1 MLKDEKMNLKLKGK
15 NALVCGGSQG
25 IGNAIAMKFA
35 EMGANVT
42 LVSRNEDSLKQAL
55 GKLNREF
62 DQNHTFLRIDF
73 SNSDE
78 VFRVVND
85 YISSGTVINI
95 LVNNTGGP
103 ASGRIIDASC
113 EQLMLAFTQHVL
125 ASQIIT
131 RAVVP
136 GMIKSGFG
144 RILNVISVGA
154 RQPIDNLGI
163 SNTIR
168 GAMMSWSK
176 TLSRELA
183 ANGITVNNLLP
194 GYTNT
199 NRLKE
204 LFEQRAK
211 MSGKTFE
218 QMNMD
223 IVKDIPLNRFATPD
237 EVGFAA
243 AFLASKEA
251 AYITGVSLPID
262 GGYLKCI

>member
-1 MLKDEKMNLKLKGK
+1 MNFSLKGK

-25 IGNAIAMKFA
+25 IGNAIAVQFA

-42 LVSRNEDSLKQAL
+42 IVSRNEASLKLAL
-55 GKLNREF
+55 TRLNKEYG
-62 DQNHTFLRIDF
+62 QNHTYFSIDF
-73 SNSDE
+73 SNPDV
-78 VFRVVND
+78 VFKAIND
-85 YISSGTVINI
+85 FISSGTTINI

-103 ASGRIIDASC
+103 ALGRIIDATC
-113 EQLMLAFTQHVL
+113 ENLMLAFKQHVL
-125 ASQIIT
+125 ASQILT

-136 GMIKSGFG
+136 GMHKSGFG

-154 RQPIDNLGI
+154 RQPIENLGI

-183 ANGITVNNLLP
+183 PNGITVNNLLP
-194 GYTNT
+194 GYTST

-204 LFEQRAK
+204 LFEQRGK
-211 MSGKTFE
+211 ISGKTVE
-218 QMNMD
+218 QMTQD
-223 IVKDIPLNRFATPD
+223 IIKDIPFNRLASPG
-237 EVGFAA
+237 EIGFAA
-243 AFLASKEA
+243 GFLASEEA

-262 GGYLKCI
+262 GGFLKCI